1 MMLLSFSRPRR
12 LLVGLCAIA
21 MVAGGGALLA
31 EPGSGGG
38 DRVRE
43 PDGDKAA
50 QATERADRDA
60 GRAAER
66 AARDQSRYVEER
78 AKILET
84 TASDP
89 VRQQEELAKLEAD
102 RAEDLAKAQEEADR
116 SAERLAEELAKAA
129 EDAAEDAAER
139 ASEAGD
145 YGSASELRDLAE
157 SESPD
162 FDDRGFP
169 VRRGEIVGLDLAP
182 ATVAN
187 LTGQGFAVVA
197 EHPLPALGST
207 VFRLAAPE
215 GLEAGAA
222 LERARAAAPDATF
235 DYTHYYGMQYAATGK
250 AAGAGAGTAATL
262 PREKGKL
269 TIGMIDTGV
278 VSHPSLKGVSIQSK
292 SFATGKG
299 AAPADHGTA
308 VASILASEGT
318 SKIYS
323 ASIFRG
329 TSTKPFTSADAI
341 VDALNWMV
349 SLKVPVVNMSLSG
362 PRNAI
367 LDKLVSQ
374 AIGRGTLIV
383 AAAGNGGPSAPP
395 AYPAALGP
403 VVAVTAV
410 DKSHKVY
417 RYANQGKYITVAALG
432 VGQPAANAKGGISTY
447 DGTSFATPHI
457 AAWMARCMKGKETA
471 ESCARKL
478 RKAAKDLGAPGF
490 DPVYGHG
497 LVE

>member
-1 MMLLSFSRPRR
+1 MM
-12 LLVGLCAIA
+12 
-21 MVAGGGALLA
+21 AGGAVALA

-38 DRVRE
+38 ADRVRE

-50 QATERADRDA
+50 QATERAERDTA
-60 GRAAER
+60 RAAER
-66 AARDQSRYVEER
+66 ATRDQSRYTEER
-78 AKILET
+78 AKIVEK
-84 TASDP
+84 TANDP
-89 VRQQEELAKLEAD
+89 VRQQEELAKLDAD
-102 RAEDLAKAQEEADR
+102 RAEEQAKAQEEAER
-116 SAERLAEELAKAA
+116 SAGRLAEELAKVA
-129 EDAAEDAAER
+129 EDAAEDAADR
-139 ASEAGD
+139 AGESGD
-145 YGSASELRDLAE
+145 YGGASDMRDLAE
-157 SESPD
+157 SERPD

-169 VRRGEIVGLDLAP
+169 VREGEIVGLDLAP
-182 ATVAN
+182 ATIAT
-187 LTGQGFAVVA
+187 LSGQGFSVIA

-222 LERARAAAPDATF
+222 LEQARAAAPEATF
-235 DYTHYYGMQYAATGK
+235 DYTHYYGMQYAATGNATG
-250 AAGAGAGTAATL
+250 AATAAAL
-262 PREKGKL
+262 PRKKGKL

-278 VSHPSLKGVSIQSK
+278 VSHPSLKGVSIQTK

-318 SKIYS
+318 SRIYS

-374 AIGRGTLIV
+374 AIGRGTLVV

-478 RKAAKDLGAPGF
+478 RKTAKDLGAPGF